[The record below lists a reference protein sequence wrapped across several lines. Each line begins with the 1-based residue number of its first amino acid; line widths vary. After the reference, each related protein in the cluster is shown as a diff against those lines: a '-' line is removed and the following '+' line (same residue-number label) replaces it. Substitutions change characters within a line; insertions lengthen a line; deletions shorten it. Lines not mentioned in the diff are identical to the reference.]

1 MTAETNISLKVP
13 FSEKDEAKALG
24 ARWNAEQKLWYV
36 PQGVEAAPFAK
47 WFSDSASPVA
57 AKAATNSPAK
67 NTAAST
73 SAAPA
78 DDDPAKDDMDA
89 INARFRD
96 AYESRDFDTSFDHAA
111 DS

>member
-1 MTAETNISLKVP
+1 MTADTNISLKVP

-36 PQGVEAAPFAK
+36 PQGLEAAPFAK
-47 WFSDSASPVA
+47 WFSA
-57 AKAATNSPAK
+57 AAIPTAANTATNSPSK
-67 NTAAST
+67 NTSANT

-78 DDDPAKDDMDA
+78 DDDMDA

-96 AYESRDFDTSFDHAA
+96 AYESRDVDTSFDHDA

>member
-13 FSEKDEAKALG
+13 FSEKDQAKALG

-36 PQGVEAAPFAK
+36 PQGVESAPFAK
-47 WFSDSASPVA
+47 WFSDTASPAA
-57 AKAATNSPAK
+57 AKTTTNSPAK
-67 NTAAST
+67 NTAANT
-73 SAAPA
+73 FAAPA
-78 DDDPAKDDMDA
+78 DDDMDA

-96 AYESRDFDTSFDHAA
+96 AYESRDFDTSFDHGA

>member
-1 MTAETNISLKVP
+1 MTADTNISLKVP

-36 PQGVEAAPFAK
+36 PQGVESAPFAK
-47 WFSDSASPVA
+47 WFNDAASPGS
-57 AKAATNSPAK
+57 AKAVTNSPAK
-67 NTAAST
+67 NTATKT

-78 DDDPAKDDMDA
+78 DNNPADDDMDA

-96 AYESRDFDTSFDHAA
+96 AYENRDFDTSFDHDA